1 MAGRLRRTTAVS
13 FYGYSHARNWF
24 RRSST
29 LPGRKCNDPIYYQLH
44 LAFTNLIFS
53 HQSADGVANGLQTKE
68 SYDVAG
74 AEVELLKLQA
84 SLVRAQSTGSKVE
97 SENVEKVERS
107 VSVNVPEYTTSPST
121 ENKTSGSPEWLL
133 RVKLA
138 SKTETL
144 ELGVETREDALE
156 WRKAIT

>member
-1 MAGRLRRTTAVS
+1 M
-13 FYGYSHARNWF
+13 
-24 RRSST
+24 
-29 LPGRKCNDPIYYQLH
+29 
-44 LAFTNLIFS
+44 
-53 HQSADGVANGLQTKE
+53 
-68 SYDVAG
+68 AG

-84 SLVRAQSTGSKVE
+84 SLVRAQSTI
-97 SENVEKVERS
+97 S
-107 VSVNVPEYTTSPST
+107 VNSNVPEVATTPST
-121 ENKTSGSPEWLL
+121 ENKPSGSPEWLL

>member
-1 MAGRLRRTTAVS
+1 M
-13 FYGYSHARNWF
+13 
-24 RRSST
+24 
-29 LPGRKCNDPIYYQLH
+29 
-44 LAFTNLIFS
+44 
-53 HQSADGVANGLQTKE
+53 
-68 SYDVAG
+68 AG

-84 SLVRAQSTGSKVE
+84 SLVRGQSVSKVE

-121 ENKTSGSPEWLL
+121 ENKPSGSPEWLL

>member
-1 MAGRLRRTTAVS
+1 M
-13 FYGYSHARNWF
+13 
-24 RRSST
+24 
-29 LPGRKCNDPIYYQLH
+29 
-44 LAFTNLIFS
+44 AFTNLIFS

>member
-1 MAGRLRRTTAVS
+1 
-13 FYGYSHARNWF
+13 
-24 RRSST
+24 
-29 LPGRKCNDPIYYQLH
+29 
-44 LAFTNLIFS
+44 LAFTNLIFY

-84 SLVRAQSTGSKVE
+84 SLVRGQSVSKVE

-121 ENKTSGSPEWLL
+121 ENKPSGSPEWLL

>member
-29 LPGRKCNDPIYYQLH
+29 IPGRKCNDPIYYPLH

-53 HQSADGVANGLQTKE
+53 WQSADGVANGLQTKE

-84 SLVRAQSTGSKVE
+84 SLVRGQSVSKVE